1 MVAADNMYPIC
12 RKTSCFS
19 CGECQLIVDRGLTV
33 KKNGDIVCI
42 TKQQSRKED
51 MELGRIS
58 LCFRGYDKDGKIILT
73 LKQKESQKPGYIQV
87 IPLPV

>member
-1 MVAADNMYPIC
+1 MQIIKVEQIEQIEQSESKIPWIKAECLAKKARTVLVAADNMYLIC

-51 MELGRIS
+51 P
-58 LCFRGYDKDGKIILT
+58 
-73 LKQKESQKPGYIQV
+73 Q
-87 IPLPV
+87 

>member
-1 MVAADNMYPIC
+1 MNNVID
-12 RKTSCFS
+12 F
-19 CGECQLIVDRGLTV
+19 
-33 KKNGDIVCI
+33 
-42 TKQQSRKED
+42 QSRKED

-73 LKQKESQKPGYIQV
+73 LKQKESQKPGYIQD

>member
-1 MVAADNMYPIC
+1 MNNVID
-12 RKTSCFS
+12 F
-19 CGECQLIVDRGLTV
+19 
-33 KKNGDIVCI
+33 
-42 TKQQSRKED
+42 QSRKED

-73 LKQKESQKPGYIQV
+73 LKQKESPGYIQV

>member
-1 MVAADNMYPIC
+1 MNNV
-12 RKTSCFS
+12 
-19 CGECQLIVDRGLTV
+19 
-33 KKNGDIVCI
+33 
-42 TKQQSRKED
+42 KED